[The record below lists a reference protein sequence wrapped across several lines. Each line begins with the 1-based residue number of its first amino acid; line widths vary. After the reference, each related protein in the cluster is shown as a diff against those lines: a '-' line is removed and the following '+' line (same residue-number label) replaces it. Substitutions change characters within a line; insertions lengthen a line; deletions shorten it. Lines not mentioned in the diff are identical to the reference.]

1 MKSTTTENM
10 NLKMSQKELANL
22 SLEIKSIAN
31 GLGFSQVGITD
42 TNLYN
47 HEQYLNRWLE
57 NNYHGEMN
65 YMKKHGVKRSRPEEL
80 IEGTKTVISVSMDY
94 LHEDYKGTELIK
106 NKDMAFISGYA
117 LGRDYHKVMKK
128 KLQKLVDLIKSR
140 IPAYGR
146 VFVDSG
152 PVLEK
157 ALAEKSGL
165 GWIGKN
171 TLLLNKER
179 GSFFFLGE
187 IYTNLSLP
195 LDEIDEKDH
204 CGSCKACIDVCPTK
218 AIVGPKQLDAR
229 KCISYLTIEY
239 KGSIDKEL
247 RPLMGNRIF
256 GCDDCQLVCP
266 WNKFAKFTEEEDF
279 KPRHNLNNSSL
290 SKLFKW
296 TKEDYQ
302 KKTRGSPIRRAGY
315 ESWSRNIAIALGNAD
330 TNKEV
335 FESLMSRKND
345 PSAIVREHV
354 KWALD
359 QHKVKAL

>member
-1 MKSTTTENM
+1 ME
-10 NLKMSQKELANL
+10 KEISERELTSL
-22 SLEIKSIAN
+22 VLEIKSFAKN
-31 GLGFSQVGITD
+31 LGFNQVGISD
-42 TNLYN
+42 IDLKN
-47 HEQYLNRWLE
+47 HEQYLDAWLE
-57 NNYHGEMN
+57 NNYQGDMD
-65 YMKKHGVKRSRPEEL
+65 YMKRHGTKRSRPEEL
-80 IEGTKTVISVSMDY
+80 IEGTKKVISVSMDY
-94 LHEDYKGTELIK
+94 LHKDYKGMELIE
-106 NKDMAFISGYA
+106 NKDKAFISGYA

-128 KLQKLVDLIKSR
+128 KLQKLVDFIKLKVSSE
-140 IPAYGR
+140 AR
-146 VFVDSG
+146 VFVDSA

-171 TLLLNKER
+171 TLLLNKQR

-187 IYTNLSLP
+187 IYTNLNLP
-195 LDEIDEKDH
+195 IDAAEEINH
-204 CGSCKACIDVCPTK
+204 CGSCKACIDICPTK

-239 KGSIDKEL
+239 KGSIDVKL
-247 RPLMGNRIF
+247 RPMMGNRVF

-266 WNKFAKFTEEEDF
+266 WNKFAQFTEEEDF

-290 SKLFKW
+290 SELFKW
-296 TKEDYQ
+296 TKEEFQ
-302 KKTRGSPIRRAGY
+302 KKTNGSPIRRAGY

-335 FESLMSRKND
+335 YESLVSRKND
-345 PSAIVREHV
+345 SSGIVREHV

-359 QHKVKAL
+359 QHKGKAS